1 MDEESAEHER
11 EGGGHEEV
19 GKEGWLGRELE
30 CRLVKM
36 WTAERHEQV
45 ARKGVGEVKA
55 CTEIKSVICPVM
67 GLRYSCGYKSAGLP

>member
-1 MDEESAEHER
+1 MDEESAERKR

-30 CRLVKM
+30 ARLVKM

-45 ARKGVGEVKA
+45 A
-55 CTEIKSVICPVM
+55 
-67 GLRYSCGYKSAGLP
+67 